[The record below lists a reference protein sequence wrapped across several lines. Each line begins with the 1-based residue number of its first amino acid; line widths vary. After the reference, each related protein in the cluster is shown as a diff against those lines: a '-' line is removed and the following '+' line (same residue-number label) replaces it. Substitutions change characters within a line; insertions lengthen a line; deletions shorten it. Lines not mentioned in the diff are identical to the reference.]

1 VSSFANKVAVVT
13 GAGSGIGRALSAHL
27 AVQGARLAV
36 CDVDPAGLSE
46 TAAAARKAGA
56 EVHEWTVD
64 VADRAAVQAFAKDV
78 HSEFGVVHQIYN
90 NAGIGHVGPIT
101 DVDYDDIRRVMDVNF
116 WGVVHGTKEFLPHL
130 IESGDGHVVNV
141 SSVFGIVAA
150 PWLSGYDAAKFAVRG
165 FTEALRGELL
175 AAGHPVR
182 VTCVHPGGVRTPFV
196 EHAEAA
202 PGEDLAT
209 VKRYFRRITM
219 TTPDGA
225 ARAIL
230 RGVRLNRARLLVGPD
245 ARLADAAQR
254 IFGSQY
260 ERVAGLTARWL
271 VPSANK

>member
-1 VSSFANKVAVVT
+1 MSSFAGKVAVVT
-13 GAGSGIGRALSAHL
+13 GAGSGIGAALA
-27 AVQGARLAV
+27 ARLAAAGAAV
-36 CDVDPAGLSE
+36 ALCDVDESALAR
-46 TAAAARKAGA
+46 TAASVRQAGTRVYDA
-56 EVHEWTVD
+56 PVD

-78 HSEFGVVHQIYN
+78 QAEFGDVHQIYN
-90 NAGIGHVGPIT
+90 NAGIGHIGPIT

-130 IESGDGHVVNV
+130 IESGDGHVINV

-196 EHAEAA
+196 EHADAS

-209 VKRYFRRITM
+209 IERYFRRITV

-245 ARLADAAQR
+245 ARLADAGQR